1 MTFTFEARNKMFSYF
16 RLPLGRL
23 PFHCTL
29 IRQLFVGDSAKKKEI
44 ENYEYV
50 TCPSECCRERVKW
63 QTKPFVRVRDG
74 FVVVE

>member
-1 MTFTFEARNKMFSYF
+1 MTFTFEARNKMFSYAS
-16 RLPLGRL
+16 PLSLYVNSPAVRRR
-23 PFHCTL
+23 FCE
-29 IRQLFVGDSAKKKEI
+29 KKEI